1 MDWPK
6 TVDFDHPHYRKFTGD
21 NACNPT
27 LIPACVNEYEGEP
40 GGNQDERGQ
49 ERSRNLCE
57 REGVR
62 TCAMRAHRALHS
74 PEVLDATGARCY
86 SRRWSY
92 GYMV

>member
-40 GGNQDERGQ
+40 GGNQDE
-49 ERSRNLCE
+49 
-57 REGVR
+57 EGR
-62 TCAMRAHRALHS
+62 
-74 PEVLDATGARCY
+74 
-86 SRRWSY
+86 
-92 GYMV
+92 